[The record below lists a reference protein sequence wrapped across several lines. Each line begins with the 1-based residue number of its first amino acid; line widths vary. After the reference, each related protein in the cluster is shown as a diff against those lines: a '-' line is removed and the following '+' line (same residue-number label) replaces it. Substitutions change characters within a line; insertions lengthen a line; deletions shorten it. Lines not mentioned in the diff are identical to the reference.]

1 MIGKECQSFFSLT
14 YRYLEL
20 LPAKNCPF
28 LIHRLFISG
37 KTDPEIWKERHYFS
51 VVDHRGSDV

>member
-37 KTDPEIWKERHYFS
+37 KTDPDSEKSGTIFRLWIA
-51 VVDHRGSDV
+51 VVEM